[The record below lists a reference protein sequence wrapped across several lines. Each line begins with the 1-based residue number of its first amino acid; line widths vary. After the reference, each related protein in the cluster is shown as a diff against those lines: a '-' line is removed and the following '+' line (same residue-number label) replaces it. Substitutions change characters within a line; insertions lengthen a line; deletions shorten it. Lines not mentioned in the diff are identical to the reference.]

1 MKISRPSTACCL
13 TAKSLV
19 APSFLLCHH
28 QWHPNLKRIFLKP
41 PSSTVSRLRGTLI
54 ILVSNHHQ
62 HVFKNTLCC
71 RYLQLVCSHAT
82 LGRAQSLAD
91 FVSPSYVTPDKS
103 NRKGILAKLAESF
116 SGSSQPAKVPLRDI
130 EEFFKNERDWSTNY
144 SVHLKTTLDAVLAV
158 IHTEKSNI

>member
-1 MKISRPSTACCL
+1 MY
-13 TAKSLV
+13 
-19 APSFLLCHH
+19 
-28 QWHPNLKRIFLKP
+28 LKK
-41 PSSTVSRLRGTLI
+41 
-54 ILVSNHHQ
+54 
-62 HVFKNTLCC
+62 TLCC

-82 LGRAQSLAD
+82 LGRAQS
-91 FVSPSYVTPDKS
+91 SYVTPDKS

-130 EEFFKNERDWSTNY
+130 EEFFQNERDWSTNY

>member
-1 MKISRPSTACCL
+1 M
-13 TAKSLV
+13 
-19 APSFLLCHH
+19 
-28 QWHPNLKRIFLKP
+28 
-41 PSSTVSRLRGTLI
+41 
-54 ILVSNHHQ
+54 
-62 HVFKNTLCC
+62 
-71 RYLQLVCSHAT
+71 CSHAT

-130 EEFFKNERDWSTNY
+130 EEFFQNERDWSTNY